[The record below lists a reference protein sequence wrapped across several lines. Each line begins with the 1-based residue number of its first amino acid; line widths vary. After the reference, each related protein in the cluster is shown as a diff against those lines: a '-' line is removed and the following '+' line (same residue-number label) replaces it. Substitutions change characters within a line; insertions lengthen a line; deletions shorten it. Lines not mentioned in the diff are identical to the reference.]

1 MIPPCAQNVLQSFG
15 SAVLVTSRTLIPALA
30 RQNEAVSPAMPV
42 PRTTTGKWERFWSA
56 TRSGLYALRYD
67 ERDVVA
73 ERSAPRPHGV
83 ENLLRARPG
92 GERLMKSRLAPHL
105 PARAQRLGDA
115 VGVEHQRVSVGDR
128 SGALRVGRFRETA
141 EEGAVRDDLL
151 D

>member
-1 MIPPCAQNVLQSFG
+1 MIPPCAQKVLQSFG

-83 ENLLRARPG
+83 ENLLRARAC
-92 GERLMKSRLAPHL
+92 GERLMKSQLAPHL
-105 PARAQRLGDA
+105 PARTQRLGDA
-115 VGVEHQRVSVGDR
+115 VGIQNESVTVADAR
-128 SGALRVGRFRETA
+128 GALRVGRLRETA
-141 EEGAVRDDLL
+141 EE
-151 D
+151 

>member
-42 PRTTTGKWERFWSA
+42 PRTTTGKWERFWSG
-56 TRSGLYALRYD
+56 TRSGLYALRHD

-73 ERSAPRPHGV
+73 ERRAPRPHGG
-83 ENLLRARPG
+83 ENLLRRRAC

-105 PARAQRLGDA
+105 AARAERFRNA
-115 VGVEHQRVSVGDR
+115 VGVQHESV
-128 SGALRVGRFRETA
+128 
-141 EEGAVRDDLL
+141 
-151 D
+151 